1 MRLSPNLF
9 SRSRRRFSCLYI
21 KMEKKFN
28 TTRLSF
34 HPTSLLLGMNFFLKN
49 CCNILKYTY
58 LLFIRSVFLFS
69 RNQSDIQNSMSWP
82 ELHTTHSIPY
92 KHTPQKYDLKR
103 KKIKLKRKEKHKIA
117 NLVRSKKIHSCLP
130 LRPGRSRKL
139 LSNARQSPSART

>member
-1 MRLSPNLF
+1 
-9 SRSRRRFSCLYI
+9 
-21 KMEKKFN
+21 MEKKFN

-34 HPTSLLLGMNFFLKN
+34 HPTSLLLGMNFLKKKTAATFSHM
-49 CCNILKYTY
+49 LTY
-58 LLFIRSVFLFS
+58 CLSVQFFFS
-69 RNQSDIQNSMSWP
+69 VETNQIYKPLSWP